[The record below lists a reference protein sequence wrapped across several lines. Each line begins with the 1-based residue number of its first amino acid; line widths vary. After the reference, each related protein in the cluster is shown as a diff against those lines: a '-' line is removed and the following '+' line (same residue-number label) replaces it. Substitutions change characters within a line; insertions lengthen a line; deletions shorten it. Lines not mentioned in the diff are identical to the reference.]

1 MSRYTGPRLRVMRA
15 LGIHLP
21 GLSSKAPERRP
32 YPPGQ
37 HGQSRMKKP
46 SDYRMQLMEKQK
58 LRYNYGISERQFR
71 RYMIMAKKSK
81 TNTGE
86 KLLEL
91 LERRLDNVLF
101 RAGFAATIPA
111 ARQLV
116 SHGHVNVNGKRVDV
130 SSYTIGQDDVVDLR
144 EKSRKFQIVK
154 DALADAA
161 NIARRPQWLEV
172 NAEQFSAK
180 MTALPGAESVLFPV
194 EAKMVVEYYAK
205 RL

>member
-15 LGIHLP
+15 LGVHLP

-46 SDYRMQLMEKQK
+46 SDYRLQLMEKQK

-71 RYMIMAKKSK
+71 RYVVLAKKSK
-81 TNTGE
+81 LNTGE

-91 LERRLDNVLF
+91 LERRLDNVIF
-101 RAGFAATIPA
+101 RSGFAATIPA

-116 SHGHVNVNGKRVDV
+116 CHGHVNVNGKRVDIP
-130 SSYTIGQDDVVDLR
+130 SYAVGQDDLIELR
-144 EKSRKFQIVK
+144 EKSRKFQAVK
-154 DALADAA
+154 DAVVDAG

-172 NAEQFSAK
+172 SGEHFSAK
-180 MTALPGAESVLFPV
+180 MTALPGAESVLFPI